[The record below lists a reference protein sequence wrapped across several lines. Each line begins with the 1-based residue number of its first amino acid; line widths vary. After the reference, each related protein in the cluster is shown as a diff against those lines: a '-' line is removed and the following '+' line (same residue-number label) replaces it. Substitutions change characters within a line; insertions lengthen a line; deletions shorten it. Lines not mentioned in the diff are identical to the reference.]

1 MYLYKMV
8 KDQILFPK
16 DKDIH
21 SYQLFWA
28 LYWWSVQQNKK
39 MQIGK
44 EVYLYILQWT
54 IQKWK
59 ILIYNSIKN
68 KKYLWINMTKDI

>member
-1 MYLYKMV
+1 
-8 KDQILFPK
+8 
-16 DKDIH
+16 
-21 SYQLFWA
+21 
-28 LYWWSVQQNKK
+28 

-59 ILIYNSIKN
+59 ILNIIYNSIKN
-68 KKYLWINMTKDI
+68 KKYLWINMTEDI